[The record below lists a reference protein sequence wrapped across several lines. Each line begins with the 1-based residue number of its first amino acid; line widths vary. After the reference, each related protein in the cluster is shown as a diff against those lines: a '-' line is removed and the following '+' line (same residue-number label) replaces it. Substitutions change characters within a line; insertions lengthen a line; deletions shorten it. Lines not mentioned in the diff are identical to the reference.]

1 MRKSNDLAHIVK
13 TIADA
18 LNEGLSIGFVTI
30 DGEQGV
36 VVADSEGGYEIAA
49 TVKHPRIFHPRD
61 YRFVYGAKSDQN
73 AEQPSQQAKPVT
85 SLPDKAMPTVDTI
98 GQKKHNSRWWSR
110 FHLEKNIMKMTL
122 LALQGRYPVQESFPQ
137 QVFAARL
144 ARMMGW
150 KTSTARKHIT
160 RAAKMGIISR
170 AVIGTTYHIT
180 GINDVDVKTAQDTV
194 ADRDE
199 KPEYMPMP
207 GEDCDED
214 LDKARPAFYREFL
227 DEGKPALELERE
239 KALNQRPQSQTIR
252 FDESLLP

>member
-1 MRKSNDLAHIVK
+1 MRKQSIVIDAVNLISDYITLGLEINVK
-13 TIADA
+13 TCDEVKMVSVRDPRNGDMEELAFKVPCIGVSQFN
-18 LNEGLSIGFVTI
+18 NETNEYL
-30 DGEQGV
+30 E
-36 VVADSEGGYEIAA
+36 
-49 TVKHPRIFHPRD
+49 KHSCKEPIM
-61 YRFVYGAKSDQN
+61 
-73 AEQPSQQAKPVT
+73 KPVT

-110 FHLEKNIMKMTL
+110 FHLEKNIMRMTL
-122 LALQGRYPVQESFPQ
+122 LALQDRYPAQESFPQ

-150 KTSTARKHIT
+150 KTPTARKHIT

-180 GINDVDVKTAQDTV
+180 GINDLDVKTAQDTV
-194 ADRDE
+194 ADRDA
-199 KPEYMPMP
+199 KPEYMPLP

-214 LDKARPAFYREFL
+214 LDKARPAFYRELL

-239 KALNQRPQSQTIR
+239 KALNQQPQPQTIR